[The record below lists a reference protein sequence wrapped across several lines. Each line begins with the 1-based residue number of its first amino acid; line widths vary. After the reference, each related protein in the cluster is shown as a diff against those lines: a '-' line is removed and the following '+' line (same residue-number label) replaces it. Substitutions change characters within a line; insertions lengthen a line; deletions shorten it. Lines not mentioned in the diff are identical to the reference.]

1 MAGAMSTEST
11 ESTETV
17 LNGDRAVSTESTEL
31 SIDIRCRCLTKRTEL
46 RGFGK

>member
-1 MAGAMSTEST
+1 MACAMSTEST

-17 LNGDRAVSTESTEL
+17 LNGDRAVSTERTEL
-31 SIDIRCRCLTKRTEL
+31 SIDIRCTGVTKRTEL